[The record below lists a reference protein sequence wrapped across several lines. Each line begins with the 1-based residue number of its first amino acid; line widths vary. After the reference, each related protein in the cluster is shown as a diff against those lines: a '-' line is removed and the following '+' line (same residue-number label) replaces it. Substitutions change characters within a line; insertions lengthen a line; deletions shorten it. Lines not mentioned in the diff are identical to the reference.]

1 MFFRIPKL
9 SLSELS
15 PDAVMPSRSIQ
26 GGGRLT
32 EIRSFFRLKARS
44 EGCRLAAATHQI
56 GAAGRLVTFKTE
68 PAEAPIHAVSCGKVP
83 TRTSGL
89 IRPVRLLHI
98 SSYSA
103 GTRSRRKRIPH
114 QGGWPAIDW
123 RSCSFEETKKR
134 EFRRQAHVSA
144 DDLLART
151 GVCWGS
157 IDFV

>member
-1 MFFRIPKL
+1 MFLRIPEL
-9 SLSELS
+9 SLTKLS
-15 PDAVMPSRSIQ
+15 PDVAKRSGSIQ
-26 GGGRLT
+26 GAGRLT
-32 EIRSFFRLKARS
+32 EIRSFFRLTARS
-44 EGCRLAAATHQI
+44 EGCRLAAATNQV
-56 GAAGRLVTFKTE
+56 GAAGRASKSETE
-68 PAEAPIHAVSCGKVP
+68 PLGAPNHAVSCGKVP
-83 TRTSGL
+83 TRTSGP

-114 QGGWPAIDW
+114 QGGRPAIDW